1 MCKKGTEIISDK
13 INFTRE
19 DFTVPRLNFL
29 PSIVDVNMNQP
40 QLGQIAVG
48 TALPVGS
55 HQVKIL
61 KYLTSGGF
69 AQIYA
74 VEIAPIDPYNETNVA
89 CLKRVHVP
97 DKLSLNILRAEV
109 DAMKL
114 LSNNKHVV
122 SYIDSHATRSPI
134 DGSSYEVFLLM
145 EYCEGG
151 GLIDFM
157 NTRLQNRLTE
167 PEVLNIMSQT
177 TQGIAAMHALVP
189 PLLHRDIKIEN
200 VLISKSGIFK
210 VCDFGSVSG
219 IIRPP
224 RNQQELT
231 YVQHDIMKNTT
242 AQYRSPEMIDL
253 YRGLPIDEK
262 SDIWALGVFLYKVC
276 YYTTPF
282 EKVGESAILHARFQF
297 PSYPSYSDRLKNLI
311 RVMLRENPEDRP
323 NVCQVLEEVSR
334 IQNVPCP
341 IRNFYLLRAM
351 EKVRLTTQLNYPQ
364 QQLQKLRNAQVDNF
378 QHPISAAIP
387 IAMAPT
393 PVPGHNL
400 AEANVMLN
408 NTFEGSGTQL
418 WGDIGNITTH
428 ATPDARLFQKSNTIP
443 AGTGPMSKSLGNN
456 EFNFTLLNREKRHEV
471 AKYVDS
477 VTQTVDN
484 VANMENPKSKPTS
497 FDDTLKDIRIETS
510 REKLGLNQDLIE
522 VSNPKLNPVKTTN
535 NEGIAIEV
543 APSLIAKS
551 KTIPSLPTYVT
562 DRSPDKIAKVETTPS
577 FIMNAD
583 NDKRKSIQLRV
594 QQLLQHAQPAEIK
607 KVAEGYGKYT
617 ETPVEPPQGINLPVK
632 QESPKAPDLIDMNK
646 KIMITKSPKR
656 QNSKK
661 RPAPPPKPNHLRSE
675 SRIPSKNLL
684 QLDRMKDDRIT
695 SDATDILVGMDVDD
709 MEEDFK
715 RRFPSAI

>member
-1 MCKKGTEIISDK
+1 
-13 INFTRE
+13 
-19 DFTVPRLNFL
+19 
-29 PSIVDVNMNQP
+29 MNQP
-40 QLGQIAVG
+40 QLGKIPVG
-48 TALPVGS
+48 TTLPVGA
-55 HQVKIL
+55 HKVKIL

-74 VEIAPIDPYNETNVA
+74 VEIAPSDPYNKTNVA

-114 LSNNKHVV
+114 LTNNKHVV
-122 SYIDSHATRSPI
+122 SYIDSHATRSPTN
-134 DGSSYEVFLLM
+134 DNSYEVFLLM
-145 EYCEGG
+145 EYCENG

-200 VLISKSGIFK
+200 VLISKSGVYK

-219 IIRPP
+219 VIRPP

-297 PSYPSYSDRLKNLI
+297 PSYPIYSDRLKNLI
-311 RVMLRENPEDRP
+311 RVMLRENPSDRP
-323 NVCQVLEEVSR
+323 NICQVLEEVSR

-351 EKVRLTTQLNYPQ
+351 EKVKLSTQLNYPQ
-364 QQLQKLRNAQVDNF
+364 QQLQKLRNAQADNF
-378 QHPISAAIP
+378 QQPVPVPTPIS
-387 IAMAPT
+387 IAQN
-393 PVPGHNL
+393 PVPPGHNL
-400 AEANVMLN
+400 VGV
-408 NTFEGSGTQL
+408 NTTVPTTMVSNTIVGNGTQL
-418 WGDIGNITTH
+418 WGDIGTISTH
-428 ATPDARLFQKSNTIP
+428 ATPDARLFQKSNTLP
-443 AGTGPMSKSLGNN
+443 AGTGPLSKSLGSND
-456 EFNFTLLNREKRHEV
+456 FNFTLLNREKRHEV

-477 VTQTVDN
+477 VTQTVDSSN
-484 VANMENPKSKPTS
+484 ELE
-497 FDDTLKDIRIETS
+497 TLKSNSNNINSTLMDIKKEKS
-510 REKLGLNQDLIE
+510 REKLDMEQELRTRLSNSSLNNIMNTKNASMDTSPLGM
-522 VSNPKLNPVKTTN
+522 T
-535 NEGIAIEV
+535 
-543 APSLIAKS
+543 KS
-551 KTIPSLPTYVT
+551 STVLSLPTH
-562 DRSPDKIAKVETTPS
+562 SPNISSDQEAKLDTTPV
-577 FIMNAD
+577 FIMNAN

-594 QQLLQHAQPAEIK
+594 QHLLENAQPSEIR

-617 ETPVEPPQGINLPVK
+617 DTDSGIETKNEFTKK
-632 QESPKAPDLIDMNK
+632 QASPDIPDLLDMDD
-646 KIMITKSPKR
+646 KIIITKSPKR
-656 QNSKK
+656 IDSKR
-661 RPAPPPKPNHLRSE
+661 RPAPPPKPNHLRSV
-675 SRIPSKNLL
+675 SRIPSRNLL
-684 QLDRMKDDRIT
+684 QLDHMNSDRIT
-695 SDATDILVGMDVDD
+695 SDATDILVGIDVDG

>member
-1 MCKKGTEIISDK
+1 
-13 INFTRE
+13 
-19 DFTVPRLNFL
+19 
-29 PSIVDVNMNQP
+29 MNQP
-40 QLGQIAVG
+40 QIGQIPIGTNLTVG
-48 TALPVGS
+48 T

-74 VEIAPIDPYNETNVA
+74 VEITPRDPYNDTNVA

-114 LSNNKHVV
+114 LINDKHVV
-122 SYIDSHATRSPI
+122 SYIDSHATRSPSS
-134 DGSSYEVFLLM
+134 DNSYEVFLLM
-145 EYCEGG
+145 EYCESG

-200 VLISKSGIFK
+200 VLISKSGVFK
-210 VCDFGSVSG
+210 ICDFGSVSG

-224 RNQQELT
+224 RNQQEFA

-253 YRGLPIDEK
+253 YRALPIDEK

-297 PSYPSYSDRLKNLI
+297 PSYPIYSDRLKNLI
-311 RVMLRENPEDRP
+311 RVMLRETPADRP
-323 NVCQVLEEVSR
+323 NICQVLEEVSR

-351 EKVRLTTQLNYPQ
+351 ENVKLNSQLNYPQ
-364 QQLQKLRNAQVDNF
+364 QQLQKLRNAQLDNF
-378 QHPISAAIP
+378 QKPISVPSP
-387 IAMAPT
+387 ISIVPNQAP
-393 PVPGHNL
+393 PGHNL
-400 AEANVMLN
+400 VGV
-408 NTFEGSGTQL
+408 NTTVPTTMVSNSLVGNGTQL
-418 WGDIGNITTH
+418 WGDVDHLSTH
-428 ATPDARLFQKSNTIP
+428 VTPNRILQKS
-443 AGTGPMSKSLGNN
+443 GTLPTGAVPLSKSLGNN
-456 EFNFTLLNREKRHEV
+456 DFNFTLLNRETRHEV

-477 VTQTVDN
+477 VTQTVDTAALRE
-484 VANMENPKSKPTS
+484 VEKLKSNSKAVSDALNDINNDNQRDETDLEHKLGS
-497 FDDTLKDIRIETS
+497 KKSNSSLNTLKSLKSGTTPIETPP
-510 REKLGLNQDLIE
+510 LGMIK
-522 VSNPKLNPVKTTN
+522 SNTL
-535 NEGIAIEV
+535 
-543 APSLIAKS
+543 S
-551 KTIPSLPTYVT
+551 SLPAAINNSVPMT
-562 DRSPDKIAKVETTPS
+562 KVENTPA
-577 FIMNAD
+577 FILNAN

-594 QQLLQHAQPAEIK
+594 QHLLENAQPSDIK
-607 KVAEGYGKYT
+607 KSAEGYGKYT
-617 ETPVEPPQGINLPVK
+617 DLSTEPAQKSKSSVR
-632 QESPKAPDLIDMNK
+632 QDSPEIPDLLDMDDK
-646 KIMITKSPKR
+646 LVITKTPQRLDTKR
-656 QNSKK
+656 K
-661 RPAPPPKPNHLRSE
+661 PAPPPKPKHLRSV
-675 SRIPSKNLL
+675 SRIPSKNFLHL
-684 QLDRMKDDRIT
+684 EHMNNDRIT
-695 SDATDILVGMDVDD
+695 SDATDILVGIDVDD